1 MTTPAEP
8 AEPTE
13 PAKTATP
20 VKTATP
26 ARTVTPGQPLHGTP
40 LVVLNPHAS
49 RLHDAETRQALTEAL
64 VHAVRERTGVT
75 PRVVAGTMEDAQAA
89 FASAARDRP
98 ALVVVA
104 GGDGSVRQA
113 GAALAGSGVP
123 LAIIPAGTGN
133 VLARGLRIGGP
144 AASVRAL
151 ATATERTL
159 DLGIVRWGP
168 HGQLEAIGEETFV
181 VACGMG
187 LDARIMAGTDRRLK
201 RRFSFG
207 AYVAS
212 GLREVLRPRPSRFS
226 LEIDGERY
234 DLTGQAVLIANA
246 GELIPGLLGP
256 RRAID
261 PGDGR
266 LDVLVLGGRGA
277 LGAARGGL
285 ELLLRTGDSAGGASL
300 RRTALRV
307 RVDAEPAQPTQI
319 DGDVHDTGW
328 LEAEV
333 VPGALTLLVP
343 AAMD

>member
-1 MTTPAEP
+1 MTTPA
-8 AEPTE
+8 
-13 PAKTATP
+13 
-20 VKTATP
+20 
-26 ARTVTPGQPLHGTP
+26 TP
-40 LVVLNPHAS
+40 LIVLNPHAS
-49 RLHDAETRQALTEAL
+49 RLHDAEIRRALTEAL
-64 VHAVRERTGVT
+64 VRAVKERTGRA
-75 PRVVAGTMEDAQAA
+75 PQVVAGTMEEAQAA
-89 FASAARDRP
+89 FAAAATERP

-113 GAALAGSGVP
+113 GAALSGSGVP

-151 ATATERTL
+151 ATAAERTL

-168 HGQLEAIGEETFV
+168 HGQRDAIGEEVFV

-187 LDARIMAGTDRRLK
+187 LDARIMAGTDRGLK

-212 GLREVLRPRPSRFS
+212 GLREALRPKPSRYT
-226 LEIDGERY
+226 LEIDGESHE
-234 DLTGQAVLIANA
+234 LTGQAVLIANA

-256 RRAID
+256 RRPID

-266 LDVLVLGGRGA
+266 LDVLVLGGRG
-277 LGAARGGL
+277 LFGAARGGL
-285 ELLLRTGDSAGGASL
+285 ELLLRTEASSGSASL

-343 AAMD
+343 ASGP